1 MPSSA
6 GIDVFVE
13 TARCRLPT
21 ASVKMR
27 LSIVN
32 FILITIPYYFL
43 CRSAKPI
50 VALLVAAK
58 AQIVCEKV
66 FFTLSLLLIAFCRIP
81 AARLHERR
89 AACCPL
95 YLLLLLVLNLAVAVG
110 GVQLWEILKSG
121 FLRPKKP
128 KKFFI
133 SGCGRNVENV
143 EDFFYSTSRLK
154 TLCEMLK
161 ICLGFRGKPVSADR
175 PPPGLSG
182 RGCS

>member
-1 MPSSA
+1 M
-6 GIDVFVE
+6 
-13 TARCRLPT
+13 
-21 ASVKMR
+21 
-27 LSIVN
+27 
-32 FILITIPYYFL
+32 
-43 CRSAKPI
+43 
-50 VALLVAAK
+50 
-58 AQIVCEKV
+58 
-66 FFTLSLLLIAFCRIP
+66 P
-81 AARLHERR
+81 AARLHECR

-175 PPPGLSG
+175 RRGSAVADVLDDVADRGLG
-182 RGCS
+182 DGVLFGFLFDLLDRVHDRRVVAAAELLADLDHRHLRDLAHDVH